1 MTSTES
7 TSNQR
12 TLGNGVAPV
21 APPKRRRRR
30 RWLYSISGLGLAGL
44 IAYTLRPQP
53 IAVDLAPVE
62 RGTLQV
68 TVGAEGQTRVRDRY
82 VIASPV
88 DGELQRIDLR
98 AGDTLTAGAIIAR
111 IDPLPLTSQ
120 VEAAQARRRAVQAQ
134 IAGVDTQR
142 PKPEALNQAE
152 TRIRAAQAAQ
162 GQAQAQVTEAEA
174 TLAQAQ
180 RDRDRMASL
189 YRPGAIARQQLE
201 VMELDV
207 TQRQQALETA
217 RQQVAVAQAD
227 VLAAQANLAVL
238 TAEQQDPDYL
248 VDVYQAELDALDAEL
263 TNLTDNARRTTITA
277 PAAGRVLEVLE
288 PSARFVAA
296 GTPLLTVGDPN
307 RLELV
312 IDILSTD
319 AVRVSPGDA
328 VQIDRWGGD
337 ETLQAIVRQV
347 EPSAFTEV
355 SALGVDEQRVNVIA
369 DFTDPAVPLGDG
381 FRVDAQIVV
390 WAGEAVLTVPIS
402 ALFRC
407 DTDWCAFVAED
418 GRAQRRA
425 VAIGP
430 RNDFVA
436 VIESGLAEGEQ
447 VILYPGDQIEADVRI
462 RGRLLLNLSPRR
474 H

>member
-1 MTSTES
+1 MTSTEP
-7 TSNQR
+7 TSDQR
-12 TLGNGVAPV
+12 ILGNGVTLVPS
-21 APPKRRRRR
+21 PKRRRWRS
-30 RWLYSISGLGLAGL
+30 WLYSIGGLSLVGL
-44 IAYTLRPQP
+44 IAYAVRPQP

-62 RGTLQV
+62 RGALQV

-82 VIASPV
+82 VIAAPV
-88 DGELQRIDLR
+88 DGELQRIDLK
-98 AGDTLTAGAIIAR
+98 AGDTVTAGAIVAR

-120 VEAAQARRRAVQAQ
+120 VDATQARRRAVQAQ
-134 IAGVDTQR
+134 LAGVDTQR
-142 PKPEALNQAE
+142 PKPATLGQAE
-152 TRIRAAQAAQ
+152 TRIRAAQAQ
-162 GQAQAQVTEAEA
+162 VNQAQAQVTEAEA

-180 RDRDRMASL
+180 RERDRMATLYAQGGISRQSL
-189 YRPGAIARQQLE
+189 EAI
-201 VMELDV
+201 ELTV
-207 TQRQQALETA
+207 TQRQQTLETA

-227 VLAAQANLAVL
+227 GQAAQANLTVL

-263 TNLTDNARRTTITA
+263 ANLTDDARRTTMTA
-277 PAAGRVLEVLE
+277 PAAGRVLDVLE

-296 GTPLLTVGDPN
+296 GTPLITVGDPKG
-307 RLELV
+307 LELV

-337 ETLQAIVRQV
+337 ENLQAIVRQV

-369 DFTDPAVPLGDG
+369 DFADPTVPLGDG

-390 WAGEAVLTVPIS
+390 WEGEEVLTVPIS

-407 DTDWCAFVAED
+407 DTDWCAFVVEN
-418 GRAQRRA
+418 GRAQRRR

-430 RNDFVA
+430 RSDFAA
-436 VIESGLAEGEQ
+436 VVESGLDEGAP
-447 VILYPGDQIEADVRI
+447 VILYPGDQIEAGVRVK
-462 RGRLLLNLSPRR
+462 GR
-474 H
+474 

>member
-1 MTSTES
+1 MTSTEP
-7 TSNQR
+7 TSDQR
-12 TLGNGVAPV
+12 ISGNGVAPV
-21 APPKRRRRR
+21 PPPKRRWRR
-30 RWLYSISGLGLAGL
+30 RWLYGLGGLGLAGL
-44 IAYTLRPQP
+44 IAYAVRPQP

-62 RGTLQV
+62 RGALQV

-82 VIASPV
+82 VIASSV

-98 AGDTLTAGAIIAR
+98 AGDTVTAGAIVAR
-111 IDPLPLTSQ
+111 IDPLPLSSQ
-120 VEAAQARRRAVQAQ
+120 VEATQARRRAVQAQ

-142 PKPEALNQAE
+142 PKAEALRQAE
-152 TRIRAAQAAQ
+152 TRIRAAQATQ

-174 TLAQAQ
+174 GLVQAQ
-180 RDRDRMASL
+180 RDRDRMATL
-189 YRPGAIARQQLE
+189 YAQGGISRQDLE
-201 VMELDV
+201 AMELAV

-217 RQQVAVAQAD
+217 RQQVSVAQAD
-227 VLAAQANLAVL
+227 VQAAQANLAVL

-248 VDVYQAELDALDAEL
+248 VDVYQAELAALDAEL
-263 TNLTDNARRTTITA
+263 ASLTDDARRTTITA
-277 PAAGRVLEVLE
+277 PAAGRVLEILE

-296 GTPLLTVGDPN
+296 GTPLLSLGDPGG
-307 RLELV
+307 LELV

-337 ETLQAIVRQV
+337 ENLQAIVRQV

-390 WAGEAVLTVPIS
+390 WQSDDVLTVPIS

-418 GRAQRRA
+418 GRAQRRE
-425 VAIGP
+425 VTIGP
-430 RNDFVA
+430 RSDFAA
-436 VIESGLAEGEQ
+436 VVESGLAEGEQ
-447 VILYPGDQIEADVRI
+447 VILYPGDQIEADVRV
-462 RGRLLLNLSPRR
+462 RGR
-474 H
+474 

>member
-1 MTSTES
+1 MTSTQPTNDQS
-7 TSNQR
+7 
-12 TLGNGVAPV
+12 TLGNGAAP
-21 APPKRRRRR
+21 APPPKRRRWRP
-30 RWLYSISGLGLAGL
+30 WLYGLGGLGLAGL
-44 IAYTLRPQP
+44 IAYAVRPQP

-62 RGTLQV
+62 RGALQV

-82 VIASPV
+82 VIAAPV
-88 DGELQRIDLR
+88 DGELQRIDLT
-98 AGDTLTAGAIIAR
+98 AGDAVAAGAIVAR

-120 VEAAQARRRAVQAQ
+120 VEATQARRRAVQAQ

-142 PKPEALNQAE
+142 PKPEALAQAE

-162 GQAQAQVTEAEA
+162 GQAEAQVSEAEA
-174 TLAQAQ
+174 ALVQAQ
-180 RDRDRMASL
+180 RDRDRMATL
-189 YRPGAIARQQLE
+189 YSQGAIPRQQLE
-201 VMELDV
+201 AMELAV

-217 RQQVAVAQAD
+217 RQQVAVAVAD
-227 VLAAQANLAVL
+227 VQAAQANLAVL

-248 VDVYQAELDALDAEL
+248 VDVYEAELAALDAEL
-263 TNLTDNARRTTITA
+263 ASLTDDARRTTIPA
-277 PAAGRVLEVLE
+277 PAAGRVLQVLE

-296 GTPLLTVGDPN
+296 GTPLLSVGDPGG
-307 RLELV
+307 LELV

-337 ETLQAIVRQV
+337 ENLQAIVRQV
-347 EPSAFTEV
+347 EPAAFTEV

-369 DFTDPAVPLGDG
+369 DFTNPAVPLGDG

-390 WAGEAVLTVPIS
+390 WASDDVLTVPIS

-407 DTDWCAFVAED
+407 DIAWCAFVEQD
-418 GRAQRRA
+418 GRAQRRE

-430 RNDFVA
+430 RSDFAA
-436 VIESGLAEGEQ
+436 VVESGLSEGEQ

-462 RGRLLLNLSPRR
+462 RGR
-474 H
+474 

>member
-1 MTSTES
+1 MTTM
-7 TSNQR
+7 NDGDVKVQA
-12 TLGNGVAPV
+12 NGKVAT
-21 APPKRRRRR
+21 APPPQRR
-30 RWLYSISGLGLAGL
+30 RWRPWLYGIGGLGLAGL
-44 IAYTLRPQP
+44 IAYALRPQP

-62 RGTLQV
+62 RGALQV
-68 TVGAEGQTRVRDRY
+68 TVGAEGQTRVHDRY
-82 VIASPV
+82 VVASPV
-88 DGELQRIDLR
+88 DGELQRIDLNP
-98 AGDTLTAGAIIAR
+98 GDTVTAGAIVAR
-111 IDPLPLTSQ
+111 LDPLPLTSQ
-120 VEAAQARRRAVQAQ
+120 VEATQARRRAVQAEL
-134 IAGVDTQR
+134 AGVDTQR
-142 PKPEALNQAE
+142 PKPEALNQAK

-180 RDRDRMASL
+180 RERDRMATL
-189 YRPGAIARQQLE
+189 YTQGAIPRQQLE
-201 VMELDV
+201 TGELAV

-227 VLAAQANLAVL
+227 VQAAQANLAVL
-238 TAEQQDPDYL
+238 TAERQDPDYL
-248 VDVYQAELDALDAEL
+248 VDVYTAELAALDAEL
-263 TNLTDNARRTTITA
+263 ASLTDDARRTTITA
-277 PAAGRVLEVLE
+277 PAAGRVLDVLE

-307 RLELV
+307 GLELV

-337 ETLQAIVRQV
+337 ENLQAIVRQV

-369 DFTDPAVPLGDG
+369 DFADPAVPMGDG

-390 WAGEAVLTVPIS
+390 WQGEDVLTVPIS

-418 GRAQRRA
+418 GRAQRRE

-430 RNDFVA
+430 RSDFAA
-436 VIESGLAEGEQ
+436 VVESGLDEGAQ
-447 VILYPGDQIEADVRI
+447 VILYPGDQIESGVRVK
-462 RGRLLLNLSPRR
+462 GR
-474 H
+474 

>member
-7 TSNQR
+7 TSDQR
-12 TLGNGVAPV
+12 TLGNGATPV
-21 APPKRRRRR
+21 PPPKRRWRR
-30 RWLYSISGLGLAGL
+30 RWLYGIGGLGLAGL
-44 IAYTLRPQP
+44 IAYAVRPQP

-62 RGTLQV
+62 RGALQV

-82 VIASPV
+82 VVASPI
-88 DGELQRIDLR
+88 DGELQRIDLN
-98 AGDTLTAGAIIAR
+98 AGDTVTAGATIAR
-111 IDPLPLTSQ
+111 LDPLPLTSQ
-120 VEAAQARRRAVQAQ
+120 VEATQARRRAVQAQ

-142 PKPEALNQAE
+142 PKPEALAQAE
-152 TRIRAAQAAQ
+152 TRIRAAQAQ
-162 GQAQAQVTEAEA
+162 VTQAQAQVTEAEA
-174 TLAQAQ
+174 TLVQAQ

-189 YRPGAIARQQLE
+189 QAQGAVPRQDLE
-201 VMELDV
+201 TMELAV

-217 RQQVAVAQAD
+217 RQQVSVAQAD
-227 VLAAQANLAVL
+227 VQAAQANLAVL

-248 VDVYQAELDALDAEL
+248 VDVYQAELAALDAEL
-263 TNLTDNARRTTITA
+263 ASLTDDARRTTITA

-296 GTPLLTVGDPN
+296 GTPLITLGDPN
-307 RLELV
+307 GLELV

-328 VQIDRWGGD
+328 VQIDRWGG
-337 ETLQAIVRQV
+337 EKNLQAIVRQV

-390 WAGEAVLTVPIS
+390 WEEENVLTVPIS

-418 GRAQRRA
+418 GRAQRRE

-430 RNDFVA
+430 RSDFAA
-436 VIESGLAEGEQ
+436 VVESGLAEGDQ
-447 VILYPGDQIEADVRI
+447 VILYPGDQIEADVRV
-462 RGRLLLNLSPRR
+462 RGR
-474 H
+474 